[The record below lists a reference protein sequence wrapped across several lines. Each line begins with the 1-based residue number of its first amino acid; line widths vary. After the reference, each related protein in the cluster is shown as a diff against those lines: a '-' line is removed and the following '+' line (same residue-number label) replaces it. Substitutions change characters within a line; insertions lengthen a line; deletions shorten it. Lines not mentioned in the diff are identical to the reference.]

1 MVLFSV
7 VFLFQ
12 QETFAIVLTVLL
24 SLFLVP
30 GAVPWLYVG
39 NRGVS
44 SLEIV
49 WGSISREDANGI
61 LVGYT
66 VYYKSYN
73 SYENFTTVTV
83 NASSQ
88 VLRITLTGLQ
98 EATRYQMK
106 VAGRTS
112 VGEGASRYT
121 YADTGL

>member
-1 MVLFSV
+1 MLLFSV

-12 QETFAIVLTVLL
+12 EETFALVLTRLL

-30 GAVPWLYVG
+30 GAVRWLYVG

-44 SLEIV
+44 RLEIV
-49 WGSISREDANGI
+49 WDPISREDANGI
-61 LVGYT
+61 LLGYT

-73 SYENFTTVTV
+73 SYENFTSVSV
-83 NASSQ
+83 NASTQ
-88 VLRITLTGLQ
+88 VLRINLTGLE
-98 EATRYQMK
+98 EATRYQIK

-112 VGEGASRYT
+112 VGEGSSRYT